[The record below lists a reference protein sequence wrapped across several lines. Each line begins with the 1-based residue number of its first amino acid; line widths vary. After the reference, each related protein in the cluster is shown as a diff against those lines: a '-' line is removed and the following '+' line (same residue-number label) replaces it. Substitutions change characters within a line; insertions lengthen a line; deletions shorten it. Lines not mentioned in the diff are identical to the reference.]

1 MIARPFSDFIAA
13 FPLSLRRQLHTLQD
27 FFDKHYKE
35 ARCCLVGG
43 AVRDRLLGRSVKD
56 LDLEVYGLDPETF
69 AEAMVRLG
77 ANGVGKS
84 FFVYK
89 YGDLDIALP
98 RREKKVGRGHRGFAV
113 EPARDERE
121 ASRRRDFTVNA
132 LIYDLRSRRIV
143 DYWGGL
149 EDLGAKR
156 LRRVDPETFIED
168 SLRVL
173 RAMQFA
179 ARLGFRIEEET
190 CRLCRRIPLDDLPG
204 SRIFGEFEK
213 MFGGERPHY
222 GLYALET
229 LGISRRL
236 WGGGLERKAF
246 VRAAREMARW
256 IPEAPEP
263 MRPYCFLAI
272 YTQYSPV
279 PTSEILEAIDAPN
292 RYRRL
297 LESLPKVPPN
307 PTPVF
312 VADYTRKTGLK
323 DTPLSCF
330 PSLRRIARRLG
341 VWEHPFEIGV
351 SPRELME
358 RGFSGKA
365 LGEELERIRREKLAD
380 LAWEAPR

>member
-1 MIARPFSDFIAA
+1 
-13 FPLSLRRQLHTLQD
+13 
-27 FFDKHYKE
+27 
-35 ARCCLVGG
+35 
-43 AVRDRLLGRSVKD
+43 
-56 LDLEVYGLDPETF
+56 
-69 AEAMVRLG
+69 
-77 ANGVGKS
+77 GVGKS

>member
-1 MIARPFSDFIAA
+1 MKHTFLFPNFFSTVS
-13 FPLSLRRQLHTLQD
+13 PQLKIQIERVCVFLERE
-27 FFDKHYKE
+27 YS

-43 AVRDRLLGRSVKD
+43 AVRDRLLGRPVKD

-279 PTSEILEAIDAPN
+279 PTIEILEAIDAPN

-297 LESLPKVPPN
+297 LESLPKVLPN
-307 PTPVF
+307 PTPAF
-312 VADYTRKTGLK
+312 VADYARKTGLK